1 MWLDTWYCLLQYVCY
16 SYMCIF
22 SKMKSRWKIKS
33 RPQNSKDKAQ
43 IALEKTSFLQHLQ
56 TNSGTTKFDS
66 LSLLHPIATS
76 LNNSIDGLQFWNCS
90 LNTGLSSVY
99 WLHFGPGYLLMI
111 VTNNKFGVMLVL
123 CVHGLQVPAESLWY
137 LMFTPHNFRAKEK
150 GWKLWASTCRSTYT
164 HQTETK
170 PCYYYCLTKTCLDDL
185 YIDVSDPFRVRPAGP
200 PLAFTTNPTILAV
213 CRQIVTNSLLWF
225 QSLAVQV
232 QV

>member
-1 MWLDTWYCLLQYVCY
+1 M
-16 SYMCIF
+16 
-22 SKMKSRWKIKS
+22 
-33 RPQNSKDKAQ
+33 
-43 IALEKTSFLQHLQ
+43 
-56 TNSGTTKFDS
+56 
-66 LSLLHPIATS
+66 SLLHPIATS
-76 LNNSIDGLQFWNCS
+76 LSNNVDGLQFWNCS
-90 LNTGLSSVY
+90 LNTGLSLVY
-99 WLHFGPGYLLMI
+99 LTALWLRISLDDCHKQQVWVCASMVCKI
-111 VTNNKFGVMLVL
+111 
-123 CVHGLQVPAESLWY
+123 LQVPAGWLWY
-137 LMFTPHNFRAKEK
+137 LMFTPRNFRAKEK